1 MKDTVLVIC
10 AHPDDEIL
18 GAGGTIAKYTQE
30 GKDVITVIFSYGE
43 ASHWW
48 LKEKYTKEMRQKE
61 CLEAGKVVGTK
72 ETVFLGFADLKLS
85 EEIKDKKN
93 IKRLRDIIKKY
104 DPKRIFTHSLDD
116 AVYQD
121 HVAVHNAVMQAVKG
135 MHYKGDVYLFNV
147 WGKDIRLS
155 KNPKL
160 YVDIKDTFKL
170 KRQALSKFK
179 SQTLALLQLMP
190 TVYYK
195 AIRYGLENRSR
206 FAERFIKME
215 I

>member
-1 MKDTVLVIC
+1 MKDTILVIC

-18 GAGGTIAKYTQE
+18 GAGGTIAKYAQE
-30 GKDVITVIFSYGE
+30 GKDVITIIFSDGE

-72 ETVFLGFADLKLS
+72 DTIFLGLTDLKLS
-85 EEIKDKKN
+85 EAIKDKKT
-93 IKRLRDIIKKY
+93 IRKLKALIKKY
-104 DPKRIFTHSLDD
+104 DPKRIFTHSPDD

-121 HVAVHNAVMQAVKG
+121 HVAVHNAVMMALKNSK
-135 MHYKGDVYLFNV
+135 YKGDVYMFNV
-147 WGKDIRLS
+147 WGKDIRLL

-195 AIRYGLENRSR
+195 AIRYGHENRTR

-215 I
+215 L